1 MSLETV
7 SLETKSVSALNKYD
21 TADGISICILP
32 ELSQLLIAPFRCEP
46 SLYFLLQ
53 VRHS

>member
-32 ELSQLLIAPFRCEP
+32 VSTTDSTI
-46 SLYFLLQ
+46 
-53 VRHS
+53 